1 MNQHTFDVVVIG
13 SGPGGYVAAIRA
25 SQLGLKTACIERDR
39 LGGVCLNWG
48 CIPSKA
54 LLKNAEY
61 MNFLNHADDYG
72 FGIKGI
78 EVDFPK
84 VIARSRGVADKM
96 SNGVQFLFKKYKVS
110 LVKGWGMLKNSTTIE
125 VKDEKGIVTDTI
137 TAKNIIIAT
146 GARPRQIPGIDVD
159 REFIL
164 TSTEAMLQQKIPK
177 TMIIMGAGAIGIE
190 FAYFYNAYGTKV
202 TVIEMQDRILPV
214 EDVDISKELRRT
226 LEKDGMNIMTECKVL
241 SAKKK
246 GKGVEIVVEK
256 KDGTKETLT
265 ADLALNAIGVQGNIE
280 NTGVE
285 EAGIAVERGMI
296 KINKFCQT
304 SIPNVYAIGD
314 IAGAPWLA
322 HKASAEG
329 LVAAEHI
336 AGHDTDGVN
345 YKTIPGCTYCQPQV
359 ASIGL
364 TEAKAKEEG
373 HEVKIGKFPFLANGK
388 AHGIG
393 KPGGFVKL
401 VFDAK
406 YGELLGAHMIGQDV
420 TELTAELGIAMGHG
434 ATALSIAKT
443 IHAHPTLSEAV
454 MEAAAVALGEA
465 VNI

>member
-1 MNQHTFDVVVIG
+1 MNQHTFDLVVIG

-61 MNFLNHADDYG
+61 MNFLKHADDYG
-72 FGIKGI
+72 FGIKGLEI
-78 EVDFPK
+78 DFPK

-96 SNGVQFLFKKYKVS
+96 SGGVQFLFKKYKVT
-110 LVKGWGMLKNSTTIE
+110 LVKGWGTMKNSTTIE
-125 VKDEKGIVTDTI
+125 VKDEQGNVTDTI

-177 TMIIMGAGAIGIE
+177 SMIVMGAGAIGIE
-190 FAYFYNAYGTKV
+190 FAYFYNAYGAKV
-202 TVIEMQDRILPV
+202 TIIEMQDRILPV
-214 EDVDISKELRRT
+214 EDIEISKELRKT
-226 LEKDGMNIMTECKVL
+226 FEKDGMSIMTECKVL

-296 KINKFCQT
+296 KINQYCQT

-336 AGHDTDGVN
+336 AGHHTDGVN

-373 HEVKIGKFPFLANGK
+373 HEVKIGKFPFQANGK

-420 TELTAELGIAMGHG
+420 TELTAELGIAMAHG